1 MQTRPFGRT
10 GLAVSTLGFGCGA
23 VGGLMV
29 RAAPAERERAVA
41 MALDAG
47 VNYFDTAP
55 QYGNGLSETHLGEIL
70 ARLKPAVIV
79 GTKVRIADAEKGDL
93 AGAIARSMDASLGRL
108 GRDHVDLIQLHN
120 PITAADEPGAIP
132 AARVLAEVVP
142 AFQRLVEAGK
152 SRFFGI
158 TAIGETDAVLRVVD
172 SGAMFTGQVS
182 YNLLNPSAGRAMP
195 PGLPGQDYGLL
206 LERMRRAGMGA
217 IGIRALAA
225 GALAG
230 ETSRHPVASPP
241 PPPIGSAAS
250 YEMDLAHAEVLRALV
265 TEGYAASMA
274 EAATRFVI
282 TGPLISTALVGI
294 ASVEQFAAALA
305 AVAKGPLP
313 EAALERVAALWRELA
328 ARAG

>member
-1 MQTRPFGRT
+1 MDSRPLGRT
-10 GLAVSTLGFGCGA
+10 GMSVSLLGFGCGA

-29 RAAPAERERAVA
+29 RGTQADRERAVA

-47 VNYFDTAP
+47 VTYFDTAP
-55 QYGNGLSETHLGEIL
+55 QYGSGLSETHLGQVL
-70 ARLKPAVIV
+70 AKLQPEVFV
-79 GTKVRIADAEKGDL
+79 GTKVRIADADKADL
-93 AGAIARSMDASLGRL
+93 GGAIARSMEASLGRL

-120 PITAADEPGAIP
+120 PITAADEAGTIP

-152 SRFFGI
+152 TRFSGI

-182 YNLLNPSAGRAMP
+182 YNLLNPSAGQAMP

-206 LERMRRAGMGA
+206 LARMQRAGMGS

-230 ETSRHPVASPP
+230 EASRHPIASAP
-241 PPPIGSAAS
+241 PPPIGSAGS
-250 YEMDLAHAEVLRALV
+250 YEADLAHAEVLRALV
-265 TEGYAASMA
+265 SEGFAASMA

-313 EAALERVAALWRELA
+313 PAALERLAALWGELA
-328 ARAG
+328 AKAG